1 MGRFYEEFEVG
12 QRFETGRRTV
22 IEPDID
28 AFAGLTADFNPVH
41 MDEVF
46 AAQNGFKGRI
56 THGPMI
62 VGMAFGLAS
71 RADVMDGTVLA
82 LLEIGWKFVKPV
94 RPAIPSGRCSPCST
108 SGQAVRPT
116 AASSRC
122 RSRCSIST
130 ARSRRPAARRHLS
143 GATRRS
149 AEDSPRKRKAPPK
162 RGVRSWR
169 GDLLTAG
176 SAPVWQAALSLA
188 S

>member
-41 MDEVF
+41 MDEMF
-46 AAQNGFKGRI
+46 AAQSSFKGRI

-82 LLEIGWKFVKPV
+82 LLEIGWKFIKPV
-94 RPAIPSGRCSPCST
+94 RPGDSIS
-108 SGQAVRPT
+108 AVFTVLHKRPT
-116 AASSRC
+116 R
-122 RSRCSIST
+122 T
-130 ARSRRPAARRHLS
+130 P
-143 GATRRS
+143 
-149 AEDSPRKRKAPPK
+149 D
-162 RGVRSWR
+162 RGVVTLQIDVLDQHSEVAQI
-169 GDLLTAG
+169 GTAKT
-176 SAPVWQAALSLA
+176 LIRRKDA
-188 S
+188 SGG

>member
-94 RPAIPSGRCSPCST
+94 RPGDTIWAVFTLLDKRPSRTP
-108 SGQAVRPT
+108 
-116 AASSRC
+116 
-122 RSRCSIST
+122 
-130 ARSRRPAARRHLS
+130 
-143 GATRRS
+143 
-149 AEDSPRKRKAPPK
+149 D
-162 RGVRSWR
+162 RGVVTLQIEVLNQH
-169 GDLLTAG
+169 GAVAQTG
-176 SAPVWQAALSLA
+176 SAKALIRRNAKVS
-188 S
+188 